1 MFTNE
6 IKVVRSMQKHTENLD
21 DIAREMEDTAL
32 DISYMEKRVWVEL
45 LSVEDD
51 HFAELDKYAKQM
63 DKTLAKFD
71 KVLNKVIAER
81 MKLSAFD
88 ITFK

>member
-6 IKVVRSMQKHTENLD
+6 IKVVREMQKHTENLD

-32 DISYMEKRVWVEL
+32 DISYMEKL

-81 MKLSAFD
+81 MKLSAFE